1 MKDAETPGERLKTA
15 FDRTPETMAAALM
28 VDLRRLAGPVLVSE
42 HGRVEGEAV
51 LWGRAREASV
61 EATIAAAFRA
71 AQNEALERAALV
83 HEVILSS
90 MMTHMDAKIA
100 AAAPQDR
107 FQAVLIADH
116 TKELLGE
123 VPVTIRSLKVLPP

>member
-1 MKDAETPGERLKTA
+1 
-15 FDRTPETMAAALM
+15 
-28 VDLRRLAGPVLVSE
+28 
-42 HGRVEGEAV
+42 
-51 LWGRAREASV
+51 
-61 EATIAAAFRA
+61 
-71 AQNEALERAALV
+71 
-83 HEVILSS
+83 